1 VEQHGQA
8 SALQEGSGR
17 SPPLYANFPRRLN
30 AISLDTVVLIALSA
44 LIFFAASV
52 FERVDA
58 VRISLGIFWW
68 FLLLFYEP
76 LLVWRLGGTVGHR
89 AMNLR
94 VADNRTEGNV
104 SLLKALARFWL
115 KTFLGIFSFLTMNF
129 SRRHQ
134 AVHDIVTNSSVRIS
148 NAAKARPEHYTVG
161 RSSSGEAAA

>member
-1 VEQHGQA
+1 MDQHGQP
-8 SALQEGSGR
+8 SGLHEGLGG

-30 AISLDTVVLIALSA
+30 AISLDTVVLIASSA
-44 LIFFAASV
+44 LIFFVGSV
-52 FERVDA
+52 FERVAA

-104 SLLKALARFWL
+104 SLLKALARFWI
-115 KTFLGIFSFLTMNF
+115 KVFLGVFSFLTMNF

-134 AVHDIVTNSSVRIS
+134 AVHDIVTNSSVRIR
-148 NAAKARPEHYTVG
+148 NTAKARPEHYTVG
-161 RSSSGEAAA
+161 RS